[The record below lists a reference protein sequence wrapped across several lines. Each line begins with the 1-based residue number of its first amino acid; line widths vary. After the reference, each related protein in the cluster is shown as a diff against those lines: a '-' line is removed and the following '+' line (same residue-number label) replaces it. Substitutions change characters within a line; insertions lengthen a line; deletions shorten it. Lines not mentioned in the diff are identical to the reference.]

1 MQTDASPSVD
11 YLCLDCETAAEA
23 HEVHPFFDVPS
34 WREGFA
40 RGYEEG
46 RLDGERVGEQRLR
59 SDLLEHLQVLAWDVR
74 LDLQADLETPLG
86 VIRAVARFVEDRR
99 KP

>member
-11 YLCLDCETAAEA
+11 YPCLDAEAAAEA
-23 HEVHPFFDVPS
+23 HDVHPFYDKPS
-34 WREGFA
+34 WREGYA

-46 RLDGERVGEQRLR
+46 RIGGERVGEQRLR
-59 SDLLEHLQVLAWDVR
+59 SELFSP
-74 LDLQADLETPLG
+74 LQAMACDVCLGLRHDLETPHAVLH
-86 VIRAVARFVEDRR
+86 AVARLVEDRQ